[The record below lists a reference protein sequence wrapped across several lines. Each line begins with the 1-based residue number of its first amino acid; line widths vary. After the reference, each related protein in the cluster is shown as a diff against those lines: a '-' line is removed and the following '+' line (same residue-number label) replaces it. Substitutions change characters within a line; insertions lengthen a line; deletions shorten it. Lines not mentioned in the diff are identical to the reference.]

1 MKSQTIQNKQYSI
14 EIYSGTVADISQR
27 SETQVSGSGSE
38 GSVEINSKVTNHLR
52 FFLVDENG
60 VEKDFQITNW
70 DFPIRVGHNIQVF
83 VAFPN
88 FTEHKDL
95 ILAIKNSNIGDI
107 SINYAMIKE
116 FSQSCYALFPLIGI
130 GLIGVSLIFAMILVF
145 FDIHLNLNN
154 TLNNIISNFIFYS
167 VVGCFIY
174 YHVQWRRLNS
184 VLKKQLKQITQ

>member
-38 GSVEINSKVTNHLR
+38 GSVEINSQVTNHLR

-70 DFPIRVGHNIQVF
+70 DFPMRVGHNIQVF
-83 VAFPN
+83 TLLPN
-88 FTEHKDL
+88 FTKNKDL
-95 ILAIKNSNIGDI
+95 IVAIKNTNVGDTA
-107 SINYAMIKE
+107 INYEMVKD
-116 FSQSCYALFPLIGI
+116 FSQTCYVLFYLMGI
-130 GLIGVSLIFAMILVF
+130 GLIVVSLIFGMTLVF
-145 FDIHLNLNN
+145 LDIHLNN
-154 TLNNIISNFIFYS
+154 TLGNIISNLVVYS
-167 VVGCFIY
+167 ILGCFIF

-184 VLKKQLKQITQ
+184 TLKKHLKQIIQ